1 MDLETIFQP
10 KSLLTSSKPFEFM
23 KSISNTKISEIH
35 EVIITMEDLCGKYQQ
50 LETVFHSGL
59 GFRALN
65 QRLNVGG
72 HGGL

>member
-1 MDLETIFQP
+1 MR
-10 KSLLTSSKPFEFM
+10 
-23 KSISNTKISEIH
+23 SISNTKISEIP